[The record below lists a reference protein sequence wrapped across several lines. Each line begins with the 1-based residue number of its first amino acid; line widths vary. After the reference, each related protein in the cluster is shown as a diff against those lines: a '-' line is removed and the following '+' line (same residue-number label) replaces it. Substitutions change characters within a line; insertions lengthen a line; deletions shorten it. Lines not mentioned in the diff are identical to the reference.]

1 MSDKPKEAAPPA
13 EAPAAEAPKKGGL
26 PVKTIAMIAVLLA
39 VEAAII
45 IGAMTMLGKPSE
57 VKGVN
62 VEETHHDDTE
72 TLVEIPLINER
83 FTNASSGRVWMW
95 DTEIIIQ
102 SKKKHAGE
110 PPAKDGAKKDD
121 GHGEKKEEHA
131 AEGEHGAHAG
141 PTVNEELVARRA
153 ELRTGIAAIMASA
166 QHGFFTEPGRETL
179 SRQVLEYLR
188 KSLGPDPEGKPRV
201 EAVLIPRCIG
211 MPVDY

>member
-1 MSDKPKEAAPPA
+1 MSDKPKEAAPA
-13 EAPAAEAPKKGGL
+13 EAAPAEAPKKGGM
-26 PVKTIAMIAVLLA
+26 PVKTIAMVAVMLVL
-39 VEAAII
+39 EAALI
-45 IGAMTMLGKPSE
+45 IGAMKMFGKPSE
-57 VKGVN
+57 VKAVN
-62 VEETHHDDTE
+62 VEEAHHDDSQ

-102 SKKKHAGE
+102 SMKKHAGE
-110 PPAKDGAKKDD
+110 PPAKEGEKKDD
-121 GHGEKKEEHA
+121 GHGEKKDDK
-131 AEGEHGAHAG
+131 GAHGDAHAPTG
-141 PTVNEELVARRA
+141 PTVHEELVARRA

-188 KSLGPDPEGKPRV
+188 KTLGPDAEGKPRI

>member
-1 MSDKPKEAAPPA
+1 MSDKPKEASPPA
-13 EAPAAEAPKKGGL
+13 EAPAEQPKKGGM
-26 PVKTIAMIAVLLA
+26 PMKTLAMIAMLLA

-45 IGAMTMLGKPSE
+45 VGAMTMLGKPSE

-62 VEETHHDDTE
+62 VEETHHDDSDN
-72 TLVEIPLINER
+72 LVEIPFVSER

-102 SKKKHAGE
+102 SKKKHAGD
-110 PPAKDGAKKDD
+110 PPAKEGAKKDD
-121 GHGEKKEEHA
+121 GHGAKKDEHA
-131 AEGEHGAHAG
+131 GNGHGASAG
-141 PTVNEELVARRA
+141 PSVNDEIVARRA